1 MKERSVI
8 VHPPVKHEG
17 RKVEVHGMLVGR
29 TRGLRDVI
37 EVLRRLASSRVQWV
51 LPSGRLSIEAKRSA
65 SSLMRASSWWTVNDP
80 LSGVGRPASA
90 MPSNGPA

>member
-37 EVLRRLASSRVQWV
+37 EVLRGVRVGKGWDEGDV
-51 LPSGRLSIEAKRSA
+51 VGLPAIEWRGGDLEVWS
-65 SSLMRASSWWTVNDP
+65 TC
-80 LSGVGRPASA
+80 G
-90 MPSNGPA
+90 